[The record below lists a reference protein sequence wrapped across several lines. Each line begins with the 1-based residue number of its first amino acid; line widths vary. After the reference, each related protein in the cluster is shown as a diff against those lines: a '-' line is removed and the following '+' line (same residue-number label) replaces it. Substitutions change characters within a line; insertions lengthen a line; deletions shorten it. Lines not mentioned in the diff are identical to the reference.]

1 MPYDLIIFDCDGT
14 LVDSEYLNN
23 KVTADLLAELG
34 LPQYNVDYALEHFA
48 GKSMT
53 DIRKFIEVDA
63 GVSLPDSFVAEYA
76 KRVTAGMPTL
86 MKRIP
91 GAFETV
97 RDLHTRIKICVGS
110 NGERSNV
117 LTALSIAGLSPFF
130 PEENVFTKSMVK
142 NAKPAPDL
150 FLLAASRM
158 GTAPGK
164 TLVMEDSVTGTK
176 AGVAAGMDVVG
187 ITATFHDPDG
197 QASLLKA
204 AGARHIV
211 EHFAD
216 IGPFIRN

>member
-34 LPQYNVDYALEHFA
+34 LPQYDVYYALAHFA

-63 GVSLPDSFVAEYA
+63 GVSLPDTFVVEYA
-76 KRVTAGMPTL
+76 KRVTAGMPEL
-86 MKRIP
+86 MKLIP
-91 GAFETV
+91 GALETI

-117 LTALSIAGLSPFF
+117 LAALSIAGLSPFF

-150 FLLAASRM
+150 FLLTASRM
-158 GTAPGK
+158 GAEPEK
-164 TLVMEDSVTGTK
+164 TLVVEDSVTGTK

-187 ITATFHDPDG
+187 ITATFHDPAA
-197 QASLLKA
+197 QSEALKG
-204 AGARHIV
+204 AGVRYIAER
-211 EHFAD
+211 FSD
-216 IGPFIRN
+216 ILSFI